1 MSTIV
6 VRRTH
11 ALGLAEAKRLAETVA
26 KQLRKDYGGSFTWH
40 GDDLHFERTGA
51 SGSLAVSKNDFQVRV
66 ELAFL
71 LSALR
76 SRIEQEI
83 VTFCDAHFG
92 AAARAEPGEPS
103 RRAAPRPRKERKPSG
118 R

>member
-11 ALGLAEAKRLAETVA
+11 DLGLAKAKRLAESIA
-26 KQLRKDYGGSFTWH
+26 KQLRADYGGSFTWQ
-40 GDDLHFERTGA
+40 GDDLHFQRTGA
-51 SGSLAVSKNDFQVRV
+51 SGSVAVGRDDFQVRV
-66 ELAFL
+66 ELGLL
-71 LSALR
+71 LSVLR

-92 AAARAEPGEPS
+92 AAARTAPSEPAP
-103 RRAAPRPRKERKPSG
+103 RAARRRKERQSS
-118 R
+118 